1 MFNTKDV
8 STPNSQSDRQE
19 SGVLIRVKFL
29 NRIDEI
35 IKTSR
40 LRGVLIF
47 IYNMKLIEVLK
58 NILFEGNQLIDKFNV
73 DGEKVNI
80 LYNDHSN
87 TAINPSKYGRQPI
100 EDISSSMVDILDI
113 IVDLSNDILDSP
125 PKIKNKDHSILVK
138 DYMIGVDYHFWV
150 TKSKKNELF
159 LTINTSI
166 SHPSSLPKNQN
177 DKKIIITK
185 TGDTIIKEQIDSNNF
200 TKIVRGDIIIY
211 II

>member
-19 SGVLIRVKFL
+19 SGVLIRVEFL

-47 IYNMKLIEVLK
+47 IWHMKLIEILK
-58 NILFEGNQLIDKFNV
+58 TILSEGKQLIDKFNV
-73 DGEKVNI
+73 DGNKVNI

-87 TAINPSKYGRQPI
+87 TAINTSKYGRQSI
-100 EDISSSMVDILDI
+100 EDISSSMVDNLDI

-166 SHPSSLPKNQN
+166 SHPLSLPNNKN
-177 DKKIIITK
+177 DKKIIITR
-185 TGDTIIKEQIDSNNF
+185 TGDTLIKEQLGHNNF
-200 TKIVRGDIIIY
+200 TKIIRGNIIIY
-211 II
+211 IV